1 LPYGATLRW
10 LKTAGD
16 YYSLVRDSKVTKKHN
31 MLSNSP
37 IIQEISVHRKQHAE
51 VAFTTDDPDR
61 ILGRLEVNANLTEKK
76 N

>member
-1 LPYGATLRW
+1 
-10 LKTAGD
+10 
-16 YYSLVRDSKVTKKHN
+16 
-31 MLSNSP
+31 MLSTSP

-61 ILGRLEVNANLTEKK
+61 ILGCLEVNANLTKKK